1 MAKRVRQHGSD
12 YACVEFTQKNLSINL
27 LEQLS
32 KGPVNK
38 IMQCTISETIPN
50 SLF

>member
-1 MAKRVRQHGSD
+1 MANRVRQYGSD
-12 YACVEFTQKNLSINL
+12 YARVAFTQENLSINL

-32 KGPVNK
+32 EGPLDK